1 MPKKKNALRYAP
13 AAFQGPLDLVEYEH
27 ETPDLR
33 LGHIVNVTP
42 CVEKDVL
49 GVTDGTAVIL
59 PEHGGDLVHVPP
71 GKWRRILQDFLT
83 TPLGASPT
91 CLPTDAKKPP
101 SATGPDAKKPPSATG
116 PDAKKPLS
124 VTGPDATTFPDVD
137 FYVFASETPC
147 LFVRKPCLG
156 SKVHCVD
163 FEASWHEGTAG
174 SIDKLCEDAGC
185 ERPWPTFY
193 VNGALDAS
201 VSIPDALPVWRVDLP
216 CTGVLP
222 RAAAQLI
229 TAGYIVAC
237 CGPTVPPFVRVKSTY
252 LKPTTDAACA
262 TTMSTINDAMPGL
275 TAGTDLYTSDLQVH
289 RCMLHWS
296 MLAGCRAAQEQS
308 QVQDLHMKPPCP
320 ARHGT
325 EPLQSYLDALAAVK
339 AHRRE
344 TGRVD
349 TFSGVEAV
357 LRYNAAVAVTAA
369 QRQQAISL
377 FYWATLQYDVSEE
390 TRALLRRAL
399 NMYLHFG
406 FVVLRKRAYEF
417 RGKGKKGKD
426 KRNALLGV
434 STF

>member
-27 ETPDLR
+27 EAPDLR

-42 CVEKDVL
+42 CVDKDVV
-49 GVTDGTAVIL
+49 GVTDGTALIL
-59 PEHGGDLVHVPP
+59 PEHGGDLVFVPP

-83 TPLGASPT
+83 TPLGASPSW
-91 CLPTDAKKPP
+91 LPTDAKKPP
-101 SATGPDAKKPPSATG
+101 SATGPDA
-116 PDAKKPLS
+116 
-124 VTGPDATTFPDVD
+124 TTFPDVD
-137 FYVFASETPC
+137 FYVFTSETPC
-147 LFVRKPCLG
+147 LFVRKPCVG

-174 SIDKLCEDAGC
+174 SIDRLCEDAGC
-185 ERPWPTFY
+185 ERPWPTFC
-193 VNGALDAS
+193 VNGALSPS

-237 CGPTVPPFVRVKSTY
+237 CGPTAQPFVRVKSTY

-275 TAGTDLYTSDLQVH
+275 TAGTDIYTSDLQVH

-308 QVQDLHMKPPCP
+308 RAQSQAQDLHMTPPCP
-320 ARHGT
+320 VRHGT

-357 LRYNAAVAVTAA
+357 LRYNAAVEVTAA
-369 QRQQAISL
+369 QRRQAISL
-377 FYWATLQYDVSEE
+377 FYWATLQYDVPEE

-417 RGKGKKGKD
+417 RGKGKKGRD
-426 KRNALLGV
+426 KTRSAGGV
-434 STF
+434 DILI